1 MKGLKEAKKYAKAFL
16 DTVGIENAPQALAE
30 VNIINDLMVKSKEF
44 KNLLVSPQF
53 TLEEKEK
60 IIKLLATKI
69 KLSDKV
75 LKFIMHLSDI
85 GLIIYLSDII
95 RIATNLFLE
104 KKKRAK
110 ALVLTPIEI
119 GKDYEE
125 KLITSLKK
133 LTDRDVDIE
142 YKVDPSLLGGVQIK
156 VGSTIYDT
164 SIKGQLRLLKNE
176 LIKG

>member
-1 MKGLKEAKKYAKAFL
+1 MKNLKEAKKYAKAFL
-16 DTVGIENAPQALAE
+16 DTVGMENAPQALAE
-30 VNIINDLMVKSKEF
+30 VNAINDLMVKSKKF
-44 KNLLVSPQF
+44 KNLFVSPQF
-53 TLEEKEK
+53 TLEEREK
-60 IIKLLATKI
+60 IIKQLAARI

-75 LKFIMHLSDI
+75 LKFIMYLSEL
-85 GLIIYLSDII
+85 GLILNLSDII

-110 ALVLTPIEI
+110 AVVLSPIEI
-119 GKDYEE
+119 GKDHENR
-125 KLITSLKK
+125 LISSLKK

-142 YKVDPSLLGGVQIK
+142 YMVDPSLLGGIQIK